1 MDSMSGQLK
10 GSSNKGI
17 SMSQN
22 DAQQLVN
29 RTYDELEIGE
39 SAQYQRDCSEK
50 DIILMAATSGDEN
63 PVHLDEGFAQGTQF
77 GGRIAHGIW
86 TGSLVSAAV
95 GLHLPGPGTIYLHQ
109 NFYFKRPVM
118 IGDSLTATVT
128 VSEKREKNQV
138 LLDVSVVNQKN
149 KIVLDGTSL
158 VIAPSEK
165 IIVNKPEM
173 PKISV
178 EK

>member
-1 MDSMSGQLK
+1 MTKLE
-10 GSSNKGI
+10 
-17 SMSQN
+17 
-22 DAQQLVN
+22 N
-29 RTYDELEIGE
+29 RTYNEIQIGD
-39 SAQYQRDCSEK
+39 SAQYQRDCSEA

-63 PVHLDEGFAQGTQF
+63 PIHLDEDFAADSQF

-95 GLHLPGPGTIYLHQ
+95 GLHLPGPGTIYLRQ
-109 NFYFKRPVM
+109 EFNFKRPVM

-128 VSEKREKNQV
+128 VAEKREKNQV
-138 LLDVSVVNQKN
+138 LLDVLVVNQKN

-165 IIVNKPEM
+165 IIVNRAKM
-173 PKISV
+173 PTIKI

>member
-1 MDSMSGQLK
+1 MSPTQSEPQTPQGKLE
-10 GSSNKGI
+10 
-17 SMSQN
+17 
-22 DAQQLVN
+22 N
-29 RTYDELEIGE
+29 RTYDELQVGD
-39 SAQYQRDCSEK
+39 SAQYHRDCSEA

-63 PVHLDEGFAQGTQF
+63 PIHLDEQFAAESQF

-95 GLHLPGPGTIYLHQ
+95 GLHLPGPGTIYLRQ
-109 NFYFKRPVM
+109 EFNFKRPVLM
-118 IGDSLTATVT
+118 GDSLTATVT
-128 VSEKREKNQV
+128 VSEKREKNNI

-158 VIAPSEK
+158 VIAPTEK
-165 IIVNKPEM
+165 VIVNKPVM
-173 PKISV
+173 PKITI